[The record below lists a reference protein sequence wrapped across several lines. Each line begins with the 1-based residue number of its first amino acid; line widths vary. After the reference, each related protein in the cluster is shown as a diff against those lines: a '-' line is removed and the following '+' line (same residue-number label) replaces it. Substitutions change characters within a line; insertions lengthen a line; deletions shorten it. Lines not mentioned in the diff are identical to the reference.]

1 MGAPVDSVRR
11 RHAARV
17 LHRPLA
23 ACACELFPP
32 HTDAGAHNELAAGRG
47 RRYAK
52 SLRLSACCGVRSHC
66 WACVEAHERSPPS
79 SSQQGRHHGHT
90 TQAQLLLGSLG
101 CCGSCGTNY
110 PEQQSGGAAACR
122 SAPCAPSPAPSQT
135 PSPGALPAALLPL
148 LLSRP
153 YRAWISATEKARR
166 IFGVRIVPSRD
177 GQASFLPLT
186 HRLLRCIFAEE
197 SSHACVCHCRLFIR
211 G

>member
-1 MGAPVDSVRR
+1 MDWHLGQRWPCRLGAGSAGGLMGAPVDSVRR

-32 HTDAGAHNELAAGRG
+32 HTGTDAGAHNELAAGRG

-90 TQAQLLLGSLG
+90 TQAQLCLEVLGAV
-101 CCGSCGTNY
+101 
-110 PEQQSGGAAACR
+110 AAVAAVAR
-122 SAPCAPSPAPSQT
+122 IT
-135 PSPGALPAALLPL
+135 PNSRAEGLPL
-148 LLSRP
+148 
-153 YRAWISATEKARR
+153 A
-166 IFGVRIVPSRD
+166 G
-177 GQASFLPLT
+177 
-186 HRLLRCIFAEE
+186 RLLAPHLLLRRRHRRQVPFQPLC
-197 SSHACVCHCRLFIR
+197 SPS
-211 G
+211 